1 MSAVHELPL
10 IDIDSHF
17 TEPADLWTARAP
29 AALRD
34 VAPRVVRKP
43 DGSDAWIVGR
53 DRDLSPPGFC
63 VIRPDGSK
71 AMGLFTLPRL
81 EEMTPAASDP
91 LARVRALDEL
101 GIARQ
106 ILYPNVLGFAGGSMM
121 RIEDRE
127 LREFCVQA
135 YNDAAADLQRAS
147 AGRLLPQAMLPFW
160 EPREAARELERCHD
174 RLGLSG
180 FTMTDSP
187 ETWGLPSLVDPV
199 WDPLFSTAQERRL
212 PVNFHIGSGDPSGAV
227 WPGIGLPRNVG
238 AISTILFVANA
249 RCIVNLIFSGLL
261 DRYPTLNFVSVESG
275 LGWLPFVLES
285 AEYQVAENGIELALR
300 PSEYFRRQIYASFW
314 FEHRNVV
321 DAIAQLGADNVMI
334 ETDFPHP
341 TCLYPGARKKIEET
355 LAPLPEADQRKLFYG
370 NAARVYNLEVNV

>member
-1 MSAVHELPL
+1 MS
-10 IDIDSHF
+10 
-17 TEPADLWTARAP
+17 
-29 AALRD
+29 
-34 VAPRVVRKP
+34 
-43 DGSDAWIVGR
+43 G
-53 DRDLSPPGFC
+53 
-63 VIRPDGSK
+63 
-71 AMGLFTLPRL
+71 
-81 EEMTPAASDP
+81 
-91 LARVRALDEL
+91 
-101 GIARQ
+101 
-106 ILYPNVLGFAGGSMM
+106 
-121 RIEDRE
+121 
-127 LREFCVQA
+127 
-135 YNDAAADLQRAS
+135 
-147 AGRLLPQAMLPFW
+147 GRLLPQAMLPFW

-174 RLGLSG
+174 RLGLTG

-187 ETWGLPSLVDPV
+187 ETWGLPSLVHPV
-199 WDPLFSTAQERRL
+199 WDQLFSTAQERRL
-212 PVNFHIGSGDPSGAV
+212 PVNFHIGSGDPSSAL

-341 TCLYPGARKKIEET
+341 TCLYPGARKKIEEI
-355 LAPLPEADQRKLFYG
+355 LEPLPDAEQRKLFYG
-370 NAARVYNLEVNV
+370 NAARVYNLEMNV

>member
-1 MSAVHELPL
+1 MSAIHELPL
-10 IDIDSHF
+10 VDIDSHF

-29 AALRD
+29 AALRE

-43 DGSDAWIVGR
+43 DGSDAWIVGS
-53 DRDLSPPGFC
+53 DLDLSPPGFC

-71 AMGLFTLPRL
+71 AMGIFTLPRL
-81 EEMTPAASDP
+81 EEMSPAASDP

-121 RIEDRE
+121 RIKDRA
-127 LREFCVQA
+127 LRDFCVQA
-135 YNDAAADLQRAS
+135 YNDAAAELQRAS
-147 AGRLLPQAMLPFW
+147 GGRLLPQAMLPFW

-174 RLGLSG
+174 RLGLTG

-187 ETWGLPSLVDPV
+187 ETWALPSLVDPV

-212 PVNFHIGSGDPSGAV
+212 PVNFHIGSGDPSSAL
-227 WPGIGLPRNVG
+227 WPGIGLPRNIG
-238 AISTILFVANA
+238 AVSTILFIANA

-275 LGWLPFVLES
+275 VGWLPFVLES
-285 AEYQVAENGIELALR
+285 AEYQVAENGIRLALR

-314 FEHRNVV
+314 FESRNVAS
-321 DAIAQLGADNVMI
+321 AITQLGADNVMV

-341 TCLYPGARKKIEET
+341 TCLYPGARKKLEEV
-355 LAPLPEADQRKLFYG
+355 LSPLPEADQRKLFYG
-370 NAARVYNLEVNV
+370 NAARVYNLELNV

>member
-17 TEPADLWTARAP
+17 TEPADLCTARAP

>member
-1 MSAVHELPL
+1 MSAIHELPL
-10 IDIDSHF
+10 IDIDAHF

-29 AALRD
+29 AGLRD

-43 DGSDAWIVGR
+43 DGSEAWIV
-53 DRDLSPPGFC
+53 DRDFELSPPGFC

-71 AMGLFTLPRL
+71 AMGMFSLPRL
-81 EEMTPAASDP
+81 EEMTPAASEP

-121 RIEDRE
+121 RIQDRA
-127 LREFCVQA
+127 LRDFCVQA
-135 YNDAAADLQRAS
+135 YNDAAAEIQRVS
-147 AGRLLPQAMLPFW
+147 GGRLLPQAMLPFW
-160 EPREAARELERCHD
+160 EPREAARELARCHD
-174 RLGLSG
+174 RLGLTG

-212 PVNFHIGSGDPSGAV
+212 PVNFHIGSGDPSGAL
-227 WPGIGLPRNVG
+227 WPGIGLPRNIG
-238 AISTILFVANA
+238 AVSTILFIANA

-285 AEYQVAENGIELALR
+285 AEYQVAENGIALELR
-300 PSEYFRRQIYASFW
+300 PREYFRRQIYASFW
-314 FEHRNVV
+314 FESEDVAH
-321 DAIAQLGADNVMI
+321 AIKKLGADNVMI

-341 TCLYPGARKKIEET
+341 TCLYPGARKKIEEV
-355 LAPLPEADQRKLFYG
+355 LAPLPEADQRKMFYG
-370 NAARVYNLEVNV
+370 NAARVYNLELNV

>member
-1 MSAVHELPL
+1 MSAIHELPL
-10 IDIDSHF
+10 IDIDAHF
-17 TEPADLWTARAP
+17 TEPADLWTSRAP

-43 DGSDAWIVGR
+43 DGSEAWIVGR
-53 DRDLSPPGFC
+53 DFELSGPGFC

-71 AMGLFTLPRL
+71 AMAMYTLPRL
-81 EEMTPAASDP
+81 EDMTPAASEP
-91 LARVRALDEL
+91 KARVRALDEQ

-121 RIEDRE
+121 KIEDAA
-127 LREFCVQA
+127 LRNFCVQA
-135 YNDAAADLQRAS
+135 YNDAAAEIQRVS
-147 AGRLLPQAMLPFW
+147 GGRLLPQAMLPFW

-174 RLGLSG
+174 KLGLTG

-187 ETWGLPSLVDPV
+187 ETWNLPSLVDPA
-199 WDPLFSTAQERRL
+199 WDALFSTAQERRL
-212 PVNFHIGSGDPSGAV
+212 PVNFHIGSGNPANAV
-227 WPGIGLPRNVG
+227 WPGVG
-238 AISTILFVANA
+238 APRAIGAVSTILFIANA

-275 LGWLPFVLES
+275 LGWLPFILES
-285 AEYQVAENGIELALR
+285 AQYQVAENCIKLALR
-300 PSEYFRRQIYASFW
+300 PREYFERQIYASFW
-314 FEHRNVV
+314 FESEDVGH
-321 DAIAQLGADNVMI
+321 AIKKLGAGNVMI
-334 ETDFPHP
+334 ETDFTHQ
-341 TCLYPGARKKIEET
+341 TCLYPEARKKIEQI